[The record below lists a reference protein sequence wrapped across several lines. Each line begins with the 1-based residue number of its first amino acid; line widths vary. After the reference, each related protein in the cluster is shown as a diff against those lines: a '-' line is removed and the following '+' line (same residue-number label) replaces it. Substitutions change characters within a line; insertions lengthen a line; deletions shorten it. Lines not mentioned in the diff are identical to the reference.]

1 METKSC
7 HSALL
12 GQMTYTRGMEGRPNS
27 DRGDWEGWS
36 QLGSLNHHNG
46 DFPSTAS
53 EAGQGVLK
61 TLVKGSNVYIYSSRE
76 GLGGGTK
83 IQGGDTWSTDTVK
96 SMWDATYQYL
106 LSVPDF
112 TRVTCSLCNLLLL
125 CDYPSRVAAGGSFW
139 IIYES
144 FLSACPNS
152 LACYQS

>member
-1 METKSC
+1 MVGAPEETVTFGMETKSC
-7 HSALL
+7 HSVLL
-12 GQMTYTRGMEGRPNS
+12 GQTTYTRGMEGRPNS

-46 DFPSTAS
+46 DFPSTAF

-96 SMWDATYQYL
+96 PHVGCHLPVFAD
-106 LSVPDF
+106 
-112 TRVTCSLCNLLLL
+112 CS
-125 CDYPSRVAAGGSFW
+125 
-139 IIYES
+139 
-144 FLSACPNS
+144 
-152 LACYQS
+152 